1 MNASFLHRHRG
12 IGLPRR
18 SADRRGAT
26 LVLIAIMSTA
36 LISLGA
42 LVINWSYVELTNTQL
57 RSASD
62 AAVKAAVVT
71 LSQTQNQG
79 DARRAAK
86 AIAREYTIGGKQL
99 RLRNTDIEFG
109 TSELQDDGSY
119 SFVTGQQPVNS
130 ARVTAGLGDG
140 ALTASIPVLFSNFL
154 TTSSFD
160 LEKQST
166 AGRYDHDIC
175 VVVDRSASMA
185 WDLSGVDFS
194 YPEEYNDDST
204 VQNYFKAP
212 HPTGSRWAKL
222 VEALGVFQEVVD
234 RRNLNAQ
241 VGLASYSSNYT
252 FGQFESYRV
261 STDQAMSGETIDFV
275 AAAEAI
281 GQEPIIG
288 DTNIRAG
295 INEGKNVLLDDEK
308 RGTANRT
315 MILLSDGRR
324 TEGGNPIAKA
334 TNFYNNR
341 RITIHTISFGDGADQ
356 VTMQAI
362 ADAAGGNYYHA
373 LTGSQ
378 LEAAFEDI
386 AQQLPAVLT
395 Y

>member
-1 MNASFLHRHRG
+1 MITNHLRRRG
-12 IGLPRR
+12 IGRTHRR
-18 SADRRGAT
+18 TDRRGAT

-36 LISLGA
+36 MIGLGA
-42 LVINWSYVELTNTQL
+42 LVLNWSYIELTNTQL

-71 LSQTQNQG
+71 LSQTQNQSQ
-79 DARRAAK
+79 ARQAAK
-86 AIAREYTIGGKQL
+86 TIAREYTIGGQEL
-99 RLRNTDIEFG
+99 RLRNSDIQFG
-109 TSELQDDGSY
+109 NSEIQADGSY
-119 SFVTGQQPVNS
+119 LFVTGQQPINS
-130 ARVTAGLGDG
+130 ARVTASLGNG
-140 ALTASIPVLFSNFL
+140 ALAASVPVLFSSLL
-154 TTSSFD
+154 TTDSFD
-160 LEKQST
+160 LQKQST

-194 YPEEYNDDST
+194 YPEEYNNDST

-212 HPTGSRWAKL
+212 HPNGSRWAKL

-241 VGLASYSSNYT
+241 IGLASYASDYT
-252 FGQFESYRV
+252 FGLFESSQV
-261 STDQAMSGETIDFV
+261 STDQVMSGDTYDFV
-275 AAAEAI
+275 NAAAAI

-288 DTNIRAG
+288 DTNIRRG

-324 TEGGNPIAKA
+324 TEGGNPVTKA
-334 TNFYNNR
+334 ADLYNNR
-341 RITIHTISFGDGADQ
+341 RIAIHTISFGEGADQ
-356 VTMQAI
+356 ATMQAI

-373 LTGSQ
+373 LTGTD